1 MYITYAASDADSVL
15 SMNRLK
21 FANDLAYPAVAGE
34 VCPYYDFSTVYYQNM
49 AVCLLVNPHN
59 DHTLPMPALRDE
71 KGKSDSLKGVKA
83 NLYDLPN
90 CSDNG
95 NADQAPQNC
104 VRIYFVP
111 DSLFST
117 YVVSGK
123 PAWGSLSSFNSFL
136 DKYPQLTGNIPTWDN
151 TETTD
156 FLTTI

>member
-15 SMNRLK
+15 SMNRLQFK
-21 FANDLAYPAVAGE
+21 NDLAYPAAAGE
-34 VCPYYDFSTVYYQNM
+34 DCPYYDFSTGYYQKM
-49 AVCLLVNPHN
+49 AVCLITPI
-59 DHTLPMPALRDE
+59 PALRDE